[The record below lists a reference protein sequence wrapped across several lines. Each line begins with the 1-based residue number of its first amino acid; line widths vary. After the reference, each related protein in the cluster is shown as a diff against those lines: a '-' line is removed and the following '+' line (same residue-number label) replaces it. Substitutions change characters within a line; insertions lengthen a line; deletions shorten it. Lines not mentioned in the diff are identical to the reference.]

1 MRAAFLDDYL
11 IAAQRQQGHTEKLAL
26 QRVPWQGCMKKLA
39 LQHAP
44 PHPGK
49 QHKAKS
55 EQMTSH
61 NRGLDPERQ
70 QEREQL
76 HRRQLRPADAVARPD
91 AG

>member
-11 IAAQRQQGHTEKLAL
+11 IAAQRQQEHTEKLAL

-44 PHPGK
+44 PHPGE
-49 QHKAKS
+49 QRKAKS
-55 EQMTSH
+55 GQQTSR
-61 NRGLDPERQ
+61 NRGLDR
-70 QEREQL
+70 R
-76 HRRQLRPADAVARPD
+76 RRQGLEQQHQRRLRPAYAVARHD